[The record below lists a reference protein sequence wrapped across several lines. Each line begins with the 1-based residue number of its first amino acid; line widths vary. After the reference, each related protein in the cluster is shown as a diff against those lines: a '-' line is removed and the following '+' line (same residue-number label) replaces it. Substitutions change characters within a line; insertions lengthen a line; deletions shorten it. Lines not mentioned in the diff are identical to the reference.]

1 MPITASDSSLSGS
14 YLNAAIMLRWGAHP
28 SVRIWRS
35 NAGQAWAKTTGGG
48 LRPIQVNVPGCPDLT
63 GIVTVRCPHCLHAHG
78 LFLAIET
85 KGAGDRMR
93 ESQLA
98 FKAMCERM
106 GAVYVEAHSVE
117 DVDVALAALGVRRE
131 AP

>member
-63 GIVTVRCPHCLHAHG
+63 GIVTVNGRG

-106 GAVYVEAHSVE
+106 GAVYIEARSLE
-117 DVDVALAALGVRRE
+117 DVDRVLDRLVGVAV
-131 AP
+131 